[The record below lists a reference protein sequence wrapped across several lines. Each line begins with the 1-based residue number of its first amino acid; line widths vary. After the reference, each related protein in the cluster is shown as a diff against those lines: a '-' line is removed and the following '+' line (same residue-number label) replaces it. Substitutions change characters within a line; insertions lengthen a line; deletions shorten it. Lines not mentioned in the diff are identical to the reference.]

1 VTMGALDRIIDFD
14 RGAEIVRRQDQLF
27 QA

>member
-1 VTMGALDRIIDFD
+1 MAMRALHRFIDFD
-14 RGAEIVRRQDQLF
+14 GGAKIVRRQDQLF